1 MGMATTTIS
10 EEIPHTRLINFV
22 DQRATINYSQ
32 FGEAQVQL
40 NAPTGGIL
48 DIRRFRRVN
57 IRVGSTKAT
66 SFQVFMGKISIA
78 TLSEIR
84 LVVQPPDQR
93 IHTLEVVGPEM
104 TLFLM
109 GGPPNTQER
118 VQLWVY
124 LSS

>member
-1 MGMATTTIS
+1 MA
-10 EEIPHTRLINFV
+10 EIPNTRLINFA
-22 DQRATINYSQ
+22 DQPVTIRYNQ
-32 FGEAQVQL
+32 FGQAQVQL

-48 DIRRFRRVN
+48 DVSQFRRAN
-57 IRVGSTKAT
+57 ICVGSTNAT
-66 SFQVFMGKISIA
+66 SFQVFMGKISNA

-84 LVVQPPDQR
+84 LIVQPPDR
-93 IHTLEVVGPEM
+93 KIHTLEVVGPEM

-109 GGPPNTQER
+109 GGAPNSQEN